1 MTHLNRLNPERNG
14 RSLNRSAWF
23 SGEKMR
29 SWFQLNRALFK
40 RFNAF
45 LLKRKLIRV
54 YKLN

>member
-29 SWFQLNRALFK
+29 RRA
-40 RFNAF
+40 FN
-45 LLKRKLIRV
+45 
-54 YKLN
+54 